1 MVVLILVL
9 LWVAVLTPRVV
20 RRFREGSSHS
30 SIESFHEQ
38 LHLLER
44 AGPKLVRP
52 AYRLEVP
59 DVGSWRG
66 GLSLVEGSGASY
78 ATPRLVRGMREK
90 HTVWE
95 RRRSRRRRRD
105 LLLALLGLVV
115 LTGGLGALHALHLLW
130 AITGISA
137 FAIAGYV
144 ALVAYAQMLH
154 ADRDAPRPVA
164 SSLPRGGATPPGG
177 ATVPGG
183 ATGAAPHWSASGPM
197 APAMTSA
204 LGPGVALLASRASV
218 AARAGYPGAWDDED
232 LAGVSQGAVSG

>member
-1 MVVLILVL
+1 LVVLILVL
-9 LWVAVLTPRVV
+9 LWIAVLTPRVI
-20 RRFREGSSHS
+20 RRFREASSHS

-59 DVGSWRG
+59 DVRPSRG

-78 ATPRLVRGMREK
+78 ATPRLVRGMRQK
-90 HTVWE
+90 HTVWQ

-154 ADRDAPRPVA
+154 ADRDAPRPVSA
-164 SSLPRGGATPPGG
+164 LPPGMARHSAVAAQSDV
-177 ATVPGG
+177 AT
-183 ATGAAPHWSASGPM
+183 HWRASEPM
-197 APAMTSA
+197 APTMSSA
-204 LGPGVALLASRASV
+204 LDPGVALLASGSAF
-218 AARAGYPGAWDDED
+218 AARAGYPGAWDHEEPVRIV
-232 LAGVSQGAVSG
+232 ARRAATGG

>member
-9 LWVAVLTPRVV
+9 LWVAVLTPRVI
-20 RRFREGSSHS
+20 RRFREGSAHS

-52 AYRLEVP
+52 AYRLEAP
-59 DVGSWRG
+59 DARSWRG
-66 GLSLVEGSGASY
+66 GLSLVEGGGASH
-78 ATPRLVRGMREK
+78 ATPRLVRGMRHK

-105 LLLALLGLVV
+105 LLLALLGLVA

-154 ADRDAPRPVA
+154 ADRDAPRPV
-164 SSLPRGGATPPGG
+164 SSLPPGMATP
-177 ATVPGG
+177 
-183 ATGAAPHWSASGPM
+183 WRASGPRTAVM
-197 APAMTSA
+197 SSAM
-204 LGPGVALLASRASV
+204 GPGEKPLGSGTSV
-218 AARAGYPGAWDDED
+218 AARSGYPGAWDDED
-232 LAGVSQGAVSG
+232 LAGVLHGAASTG